1 VIDLSLSSDE
11 EDLIAATSHDFEFA
25 KRLFGELN
33 RVILGPPSDDKIIIL
48 SDSDEEQVREENT
61 TDTED
66 ATASA
71 TVNFGSTASTDDAH
85 SRGKK

>member
-1 VIDLSLSSDE
+1 VIDLFSSSDE

-25 KRLFGELN
+25 QRLFGELN
-33 RVILGPPSDDKIIIL
+33 RVILGPPGDDKIIIL

-71 TVNFGSTASTDDAH
+71 AVNFGSTASTDDAH
-85 SRGKK
+85 SGGKK